1 MATKPSPVA
10 IITGSSRG
18 IGAACARE
26 LALSGYRVVVNY
38 LNNVEAAE
46 QVCSTI
52 VNSGGEA
59 IICQANIGKRVDRER
74 IIGETHDSFGRL
86 DLLVNN
92 AGITSQGRRD
102 LLEATE
108 ESWDM
113 VFDTNLKGPFFL
125 SQLAAKQ
132 MLSNQSFPQGIIVN
146 INSISSY

>member
-1 MATKPSPVA
+1 M
-10 IITGSSRG
+10 
-18 IGAACARE
+18 
-26 LALSGYRVVVNY
+26 VVNY
-38 LNNVEAAE
+38 LHNAEAAE
-46 QVCSTI
+46 QVYSTI

-113 VFDTNLKGPFFL
+113 VFDTNLKGP
-125 SQLAAKQ
+125 
-132 MLSNQSFPQGIIVN
+132 SFSP
-146 INSISSY
+146 S